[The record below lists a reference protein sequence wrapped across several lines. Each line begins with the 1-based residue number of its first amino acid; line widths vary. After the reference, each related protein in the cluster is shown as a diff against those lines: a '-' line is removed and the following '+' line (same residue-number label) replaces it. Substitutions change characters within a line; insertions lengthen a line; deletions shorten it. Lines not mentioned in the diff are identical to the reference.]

1 MRHLFL
7 KVWAKRRALSNV
19 DAVAMQARL
28 RGLSLKAGGRTGPVE
43 SIFVLHLLLC
53 YMSKNFI
60 FPFAF
65 TNKLHYFKSIQMNT

>member
-7 KVWAKRRALSNV
+7 KVWAKHRALSNV
-19 DAVAMQARL
+19 HAVSTQARL

-43 SIFVLHLLLC
+43 SIFVLYLPLC
-53 YMSKNFI
+53 YIPKNFI

-65 TNKLHYFKSIQMNT
+65 KNNFHYFKTTQMKT